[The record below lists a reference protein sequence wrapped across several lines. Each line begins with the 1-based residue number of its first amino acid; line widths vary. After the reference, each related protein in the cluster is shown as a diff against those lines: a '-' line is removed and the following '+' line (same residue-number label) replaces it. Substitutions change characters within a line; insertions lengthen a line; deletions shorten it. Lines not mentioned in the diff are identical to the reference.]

1 MRDPQNDLNQ
11 PRDSALYGYIQYSS
25 EDILD
30 QDAKNSSI
38 DKREK
43 EIKQEDNNLEPDAQ
57 PPIGI
62 TEAECQQL
70 ISDYMNTHFE
80 QIPYYDLFENI
91 GDMYSTYNGEDRC
104 IYRYYSNDPFVT
116 GTCYLDYVYY
126 IKDADGEYD
135 EEEAAFELLNLMLSD
150 LKNEN
155 TAESSF
161 VLLDYLICDQ
171 TLFSFDDLITYHS
184 AMYREYALRCS
195 DVSTSASFE
204 NYMSMVE
211 AGGAESFYY
220 ALSESSWIF
229 DPCIMLKYDGIANM
243 YAQSEIEEMGLADE
257 KGYVPEMQQ
266 GSSSMF
272 LFLLTCRNNIWR
284 MQRLS
289 GLIAMY
295 EERNSDIGCSI
306 ISRFE

>member
-1 MRDPQNDLNQ
+1 MGVVFTNANEDLL
-11 PRDSALYGYIQYSS
+11 PELTEGRSMASVPFGGRKSEEITHEYKDAAADSEA
-25 EDILD
+25 
-30 QDAKNSSI
+30 AI
-38 DKREK
+38 D
-43 EIKQEDNNLEPDAQ
+43 
-57 PPIGI
+57 I
-62 TEAECQQL
+62 TETEEYQL
-70 ISDYMNTHFE
+70 ISEYMHGHFE
-80 QIPYYDLFENI
+80 QLPYYDLFENI
-91 GDMYSTYNGEDRC
+91 GDMYSTYNGEETC
-104 IYRYYSNDPFVT
+104 IYRYYANNPFVT

-135 EEEAAFELLNLMLSD
+135 TEKAAFELLNLMLSD

-266 GSSSMF
+266 GSSPMF
-272 LFLLTCRNNIWR
+272 LFHIVCRNNVWR

-289 GLIAMY
+289 GLISMY
-295 EERNSDIGCSI
+295 EAQADALD
-306 ISRFE
+306 